1 MKSRTKEIRA
11 RVKDIIVPNNH
22 RPLNKDKLPI
32 IAASMDTIGLKT
44 PITVRN
50 SKKGL
55 VLVTGRHRLEAA
67 RSLGWSRI
75 SCLVMDSQKIERQLW
90 IVAENLHRAGLTK
103 LQRADQVERW
113 DGLVK
118 QQAMGAQ
125 LAQPGGRQ
133 PHDKGISRTAKQLG
147 TTRDDVRRSKKIA
160 HLSRKAKM
168 AVKAAGL
175 ADDEAAMLKVAK
187 EPTPER
193 QTKKVLELANR
204 KHAARRR
211 SLLPDEVR
219 QLKALK
225 KAHALARKFKKAW
238 KRASAA
244 VRQKFIK
251 TVLKSTGGGS

>member
-1 MKSRTKEIRA
+1 
-11 RVKDIIVPNNH
+11 
-22 RPLNKDKLPI
+22 
-32 IAASMDTIGLKT
+32 MDTIGLKT

-75 SCLVMDSQKIERQLW
+75 SCLVMDSKKIERQLW

-103 LQRADQVERW
+103 LQRAEQVARW

-118 QQAMGAQ
+118 QLAKAVQV
-125 LAQPGGRQ
+125 AQPGGRQ
-133 PHDKGISRTAKQLG
+133 PHDKGISRTAKPG
-147 TTRDDVRRSKKIA
+147 TTRDNVRRSKKIA
-160 HLSRKAKM
+160 QLSRKGKM
-168 AVKAAGL
+168 VVKAAGL
-175 ADDEAAMLKVAK
+175 DGDEAAMLKVAK

-193 QTKKVLELANR
+193 QTKKVLEVANR

-238 KRASAA
+238 KRATAA
-244 VRQKFIK
+244 VRQKFIEDGAQADRRGI
-251 TVLKSTGGGS
+251 VINPSIG